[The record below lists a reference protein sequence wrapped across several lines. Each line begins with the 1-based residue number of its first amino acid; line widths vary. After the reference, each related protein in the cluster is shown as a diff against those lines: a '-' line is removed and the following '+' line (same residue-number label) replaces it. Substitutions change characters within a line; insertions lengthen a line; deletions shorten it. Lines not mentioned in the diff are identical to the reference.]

1 MPRDIA
7 DYKMGLIYVTKD
19 LIDYIKVKHQ
29 IYFKPKKESWETR
42 REKYARSLPKYGR
55 KNWPGLGTPNEPDIQ
70 DKYRE
75 YVRLFTSV
83 MESTTPEYR
92 KSDLNCFYENLRT
105 LKVYGVKFQLHDL
118 LDKLRKITGVEYNLY
133 DSETANVEEHF
144 VGKYLMQD
152 NTVLINTSKTGS
164 PSIIFHELL
173 HVASTHKYT
182 DENGKEQIRSGLCW
196 MVNGRV
202 SFGRGILD
210 GMTCYLAHKKFK
222 DYGYK
227 EKRDIN
233 TCIAGLLAQIV
244 GEDRVESMYLNGD
257 FMSFVDEL
265 KNYCPTDGRGLSSLN
280 EVALFI
286 KKIDSIPQ
294 SELLQ
299 EKSITIINLFYM
311 PIKLFITKQL
321 YQYKRIDAIPYPVIK
336 EFLDKIPNELRK
348 DSRVVKIDKEKLIN
362 DVFDELNSYYPGIG
376 YQTIISENEGYQ
388 RTA

>member
-1 MPRDIA
+1 MASQNKDI
-7 DYKMGLIYVTKD
+7 V
-19 LIDYIKVKHQ
+19 
-29 IYFKPKKESWETR
+29 
-42 REKYARSLPKYGR
+42 
-55 KNWPGLGTPNEPDIQ
+55 
-70 DKYRE
+70 YR
-75 YVRLFTSV
+75 
-83 MESTTPEYR
+83 M
-92 KSDLNCFYENLRT
+92 
-105 LKVYGVKFQLHDL
+105 
-118 LDKLRKITGVEYNLY
+118 
-133 DSETANVEEHF
+133 VEEH
-144 VGKYLMQD
+144 
-152 NTVLINTSKTGS
+152 
-164 PSIIFHELL
+164 ER
-173 HVASTHKYT
+173 
-182 DENGKEQIRSGLCW
+182 EE
-196 MVNGRV
+196 
-202 SFGRGILD
+202 
-210 GMTCYLAHKKFK
+210 
-222 DYGYK
+222 YGDPNK
-227 EKRDIN
+227 IKW
-233 TCIAGLLAQIV
+233 Q
-244 GEDRVESMYLNGD
+244 
-257 FMSFVDEL
+257 FVDEL